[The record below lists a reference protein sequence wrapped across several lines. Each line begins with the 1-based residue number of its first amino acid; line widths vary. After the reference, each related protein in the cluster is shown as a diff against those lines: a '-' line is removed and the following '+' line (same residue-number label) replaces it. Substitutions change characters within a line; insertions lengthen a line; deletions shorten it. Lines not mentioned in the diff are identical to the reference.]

1 MNLKAFNEKR
11 TELNLRLA
19 DADDFFSEFGALDDS
34 VYAGGGIPKKYK
46 ELTWLSISIIAR
58 CDECIAYHLQNCKAI
73 GCTRQQA
80 LEAIKIAVIGGGS
93 VTFPWARKAI
103 ALLDDLE
110 FNEPC

>member
-1 MNLKAFNEKR
+1 MDLKAFNEKR
-11 TELNLRLA
+11 TELNLRLT
-19 DADDFFSEFGALDDS
+19 DADDFFSEFGALDDRAYS
-34 VYAGGGIPKKYK
+34 EGGIPKKYK
-46 ELTWLSISIIAR
+46 ELTGLSISIIAR

-80 LEAIKIAVIGGGS
+80 VEAIKIAVIGGGS

-103 ALLDDLE
+103 ALVDDLE